1 MLDVMPSTSLSEPA
15 AGQVRFVIDNENPGG
30 WSGNSSQAIM
40 FSLAAAFVLSY
51 SETEVS
57 FYFEIISADAYIWS
71 NTELRFVANMSL
83 ETLLSLPLEQQIGQF
98 FYVGLPG
105 PELNADTRAL
115 IREVQPG
122 GVIIFGRNVA
132 SGRQLREL
140 LDGVRELVPTNPLLG
155 VDQEGGLVDRLRKI
169 FTPMPSARTIR
180 EHGDLAGS
188 RALGRITGEALRL
201 LGFNMNFA
209 PVMSIMTDERDLL
222 SNGLYSRSFGRSPG
236 EVLGYTTV
244 YLRGLQ
250 ETGIV
255 ACLKHF
261 PGIGAGEVDSHEQMP
276 MVSLT
281 HDDLMAQD
289 LAPYI
294 ELFQRKDDRVRCVM
308 VSHGGFPNIDI
319 LKGVTG
325 GLLEPASLS
334 HNIVTTLLCKEL
346 GYQHLV
352 LTDDL
357 EMGAISKHCDIE
369 AAAVRAFLAG
379 NDMMLIC
386 AHAEMIRRGY
396 ESLLRVAQ
404 DNRLPKDRL
413 RGSLKRIAALKSITK
428 SPPAFDPE
436 KFDEL
441 AEETTTLNAKLNY

>member
-1 MLDVMPSTSLSEPA
+1 MSSEAPQSLS
-15 AGQVRFVIDNENPGG
+15 I
-30 WSGNSSQAIM
+30 
-40 FSLAAAFVLSY
+40 
-51 SETEVS
+51 
-57 FYFEIISADAYIWS
+57 
-71 NTELRFVANMSL
+71 
-83 ETLLSLPLEQQIGQF
+83 EQQVGQF
-98 FYVGLPG
+98 LYIGLPG
-105 PELNADTRAL
+105 TELDADTRAL
-115 IREVQPG
+115 IEEVQPG
-122 GVIIFGRNVA
+122 GIIIFGRNVQ
-132 SGRQLREL
+132 SPQQLRDL
-140 LDGVRELVPTNPLLG
+140 LDGVRELLPQDPLIG

-180 EHGDLAGS
+180 EHGDLAAS
-188 RALGRITGEALRL
+188 RALGRITGEALRI

-250 ETGIV
+250 KTGLI

-276 MVSLT
+276 MVTLS
-281 HDDLMAQD
+281 HDDLMALD

-294 ELFQRKDDRVRCVM
+294 ELFQRQDDRVRCVM

-319 LKGVTG
+319 TRGVTG

-334 HNIVTTLLCKEL
+334 HNIVTTVLRGEL

-352 LTDDL
+352 VTDDL
-357 EMGAISKHCDIE
+357 EMGAIAKHCEIE
-369 AAAVRAFLAG
+369 AAVVRAFLAG

-386 AHAEMIRRGY
+386 ARPDIIRRGY
-396 ESLLRVAQ
+396 QGLLAIARNGKLSKERISASL
-404 DNRLPKDRL
+404 D
-413 RGSLKRIAALKSITK
+413 RIAAMQSIVK
-428 SPPAFDPE
+428 PPPPFDRE
-436 KFDEL
+436 KFKALSDE
-441 AEETTTLNAKLNY
+441 TAKLNEKLNYKYGGSI

>member
-1 MLDVMPSTSLSEPA
+1 
-15 AGQVRFVIDNENPGG
+15 
-30 WSGNSSQAIM
+30 
-40 FSLAAAFVLSY
+40 
-51 SETEVS
+51 
-57 FYFEIISADAYIWS
+57 
-71 NTELRFVANMSL
+71 MSL

-180 EHGDLAGS
+180 LHGDLAAV
-188 RALGRITGEALRL
+188 RALGRITGQVLRI

-244 YLRGLQ
+244 YLRGFQ
-250 ETGIV
+250 ETGLI

-276 MVSLT
+276 LVHLS
-281 HDDLMAQD
+281 HDDLMALD

-294 ELFQRKDDRVRCVM
+294 ELFQRQDDRVRCVM

-319 LKGVTG
+319 RKEVAG
-325 GLLEPASLS
+325 GTIEPASL
-334 HNIVTTLLCKEL
+334 NYRIVTKLLREEL
-346 GYQHLV
+346 GYKHLV
-352 LTDDL
+352 
-357 EMGAISKHCDIE
+357 I
-369 AAAVRAFLAG
+369 
-379 NDMMLIC
+379 
-386 AHAEMIRRGY
+386 
-396 ESLLRVAQ
+396 
-404 DNRLPKDRL
+404 
-413 RGSLKRIAALKSITK
+413 
-428 SPPAFDPE
+428 
-436 KFDEL
+436 
-441 AEETTTLNAKLNY
+441 